1 MILLC
6 FCVFEP
12 KAGAWAKA
20 RPGQALLLAFGPAR
34 RFVKPKPDEARPK
47 PGLSGQ
53 AGAGKSLLY
62 YFDQMFTGCDM

>member
-20 RPGQALLLAFGPAR
+20 RLGQALLLAFGPAQ
-34 RFVKPKPDEARPK
+34 RFVRPKPDEARPNIRK
-47 PGLSGQ
+47 IWKK
-53 AGAGKSLLY
+53 A
-62 YFDQMFTGCDM
+62 